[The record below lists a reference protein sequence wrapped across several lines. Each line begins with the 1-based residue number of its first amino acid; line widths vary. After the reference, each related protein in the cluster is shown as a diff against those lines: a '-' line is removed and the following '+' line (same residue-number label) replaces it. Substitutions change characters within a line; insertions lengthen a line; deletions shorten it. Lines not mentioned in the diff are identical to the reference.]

1 MSEFHDLDRRVVVLE
16 QIAGN
21 LDRPFDAIDR
31 RFDSLERRFDAIDR
45 RFDTID
51 RRIDAYFRRLLGTFL
66 GGGGAML
73 AIIAHGCHWL

>member
-1 MSEFHDLDRRVVVLE
+1 MSEFHDLDRRVAVLE

-21 LDRPFDAIDR
+21 LDRRFDAIDR

-51 RRIDAYFRRLLGTFL
+51 RRIDAHFRWLLGTFL
-66 GGGGAML
+66 GGGGAVL
-73 AIIAHGCHWL
+73 AIIAHGFHRL